1 LCVKTLA
8 KNILFQRVLGINVK
22 KNEISESQL
31 VNKVTEIIK
40 QKKGKINPYEIALET
55 GYSIDDINDA
65 LKRLLEIYDSKI
77 QADLKTGSVEFVFSY
92 PLIKR
97 GKKTFKEI
105 LAVVADKSYQI
116 FKKIYKISI
125 GVILIVYTIIFALLV
140 LAAMVAAS
148 SGDRDNRRS
157 NVNLGFIVDI
167 IYAIIRGMQISY
179 ITREMSDYYQD
190 SSGLYYRSQRK
201 EPKKSF
207 INSVYDFVF
216 GPERVKADDLADARE
231 VMAYLQKV
239 SNGRLTAGAISLL
252 SGVPMDVAES
262 KLAEYVGKFKGDLFI
277 NSDGSVY
284 AEFPNLQKVSKELL
298 EGKIIYYFDE
308 IEEPYVLNGN
318 TTGKNIAIFFMNLFN
333 LFVSFAV
340 LNAPID
346 SLGILVFLGVFPFVF
361 SLLFFLIPLIRIP
374 VNYVL
379 NKKRDKNIVRKKLF
393 RAILKINKPATEN
406 EILNEARLEK
416 NEVDIAKNI
425 LNEMLI
431 DYRGE
436 IEMNENGVVLYKFDK
451 LLKDISLVLNK
462 N

>member
-1 LCVKTLA
+1 
-8 KNILFQRVLGINVK
+8 VK

-31 VNKVTEIIK
+31 VNRITEIIK

-55 GYSIDDINDA
+55 GYSIDDINDT
-65 LKRLLEIYDSKI
+65 LKRLLEIYESKI
-77 QADLKTGSVEFVFSY
+77 QADLQTGSVEFVFTY
-92 PLIKR
+92 PLVKR
-97 GKKTFKEI
+97 GKKTFKEV
-105 LAVVADKSYQI
+105 LAVIADKSYQI

-148 SGDRDNRRS
+148 SGDRDRRS
-157 NVNLGFIVDI
+157 NINLGFIVDI

-179 ITREMSDYYQD
+179 ITSEMAGYYED
-190 SSGLYYRSQRK
+190 SSGLYYRSQRR

-216 GPERVKADDLADARE
+216 GPERVKTDDLSDARE

-239 SNGRLTAGAISLL
+239 SNGRLTAGSISLL
-252 SGVPMDVAES
+252 SGVSMDLAES
-262 KLAEYVGKFKGDLFI
+262 KLAEYVGKFKGDLYI

-340 LNAPID
+340 LNAHID
-346 SLGILVFLGVFPFVF
+346 SIAILISLGVFPFAF

-374 VNYVL
+374 VNYAL
-379 NKKRDKNIVRKKLF
+379 NKKREKNIIRKKLF

-406 EILNEARLEK
+406 EILNDARLDK
-416 NEVDIAKNI
+416 NESEEAKSI
-425 LNEMLI
+425 LNDMLI

-451 LLKDISLVLNK
+451 LLQDINLVLNK
-462 N
+462 S